1 MMKISVIIP
10 AYNCANTI
18 RNTVESV
25 LKSGLSDLEI
35 LIIDDGA
42 TDETPLICTE
52 LENEYPC
59 IRSIHQKNAGVSAAR
74 NRGIRE
80 ATGDYI
86 WFVDADDSIKEGS
99 LLPAE
104 EILLKHAPDMLVFGI
119 EFVYSRNGRV
129 YRTDELLPPLQGFA
143 TAADCSSILYE
154 LFESNSLSA
163 IWSRIIKRNI
173 ILSMDSHLRE
183 DMFLYEDL
191 EFVLRLYQFCSNVYF
206 YKEVVYQY
214 RQPED
219 EGNAGR
225 RLKRISHIPDLLSKI
240 EAALADEADKDRILL
255 KLYLVLAREKINVS
269 SADEINT
276 ICSDFHDWID
286 AHDLIHAIR
295 NKAYP
300 MMLYQGQIVKLIA
313 KRAYSMLRH
322 KAANLIKQTIGD
334 FRKW

>member
-59 IRSIHQKNAGVSAAR
+59 LRSIHQKNAGVSAAR

-99 LLPAE
+99 LLRAE
-104 EILLKHAPDMLVFGI
+104 EILQMQSPDMLVFGI
-119 EFVYSRNGRV
+119 DFVYSHKGIV
-129 YRTDELLPPLQGFA
+129 YRTDELLPPLEGMA
-143 TAADCSSILYE
+143 SSADCSSMMYE
-154 LFESNSLSA
+154 LFKRNSLSA
-163 IWSRIIKRNI
+163 LWNRIIKRTV
-173 ILSMDSHLRE
+173 ILGMDTLLRE

-191 EFVLRLYQFCSNVYF
+191 EYVLRLWKHCNSFYFFREAVYL
-206 YKEVVYQY
+206 Y
-214 RQPED
+214 RQSED

-225 RLKRISHIPDLLSKI
+225 RLTRIAHIPDLVSKI
-240 EAALADEADKDRILL
+240 EAVLEGPDKDRILL
-255 KLYLVLAREKINVS
+255 TLYMTLAREKIGIS
-269 SADEINT
+269 SAKGINT
-276 ICSDFHDWID
+276 ICCDFHNWIN
-286 AHDLIHAIR
+286 AHKLLYAISE
-295 NKAYP
+295 KAYP
-300 MMLYQGQIVKLIA
+300 MMIYQRQTFKLIVK
-313 KRAYSMLRH
+313 RTQSMLRH
-322 KAANLIKQTIGD
+322 KTANLIKRTVGD
-334 FRKW
+334 FRKR

>member
-1 MMKISVIIP
+1 MISIIIP
-10 AYNCANTI
+10 AYNCAKTI
-18 RNTVESV
+18 ETT
-25 LKSGLSDLEI
+25 LKSILASGFSDYEI
-35 LIIDDGA
+35 IIVDDGSN
-42 TDETPLICTE
+42 DETAFICKAFE
-52 LENEYPC
+52 KRHSR
-59 IRSIHQKNAGVSAAR
+59 IRYCFQVNSGVSAAR
-74 NRGIRE
+74 NRGLQE
-80 ATGDYI
+80 AAGEYI

-99 LLPAE
+99 LHAVE
-104 EILLKHAPDMLVFGI
+104 EILLKQSPDMLVFGI
-119 EFVYSRNGRV
+119 EFVYSRKGRV

-143 TAADCSSILYE
+143 TAADCSAMMYE
-154 LFESNSLSA
+154 LFKSNSLSA
-163 IWSRIIKRNI
+163 IWSRIIKRSI
-173 ILSMDSHLRE
+173 ILSMDTQLRE

-191 EFVLRLYQFCSNVYF
+191 EFVLRLHQYCSNVYF

-219 EGNAGR
+219 EGNAAR

-255 KLYLVLAREKINVS
+255 KLYLVLAREKINAS